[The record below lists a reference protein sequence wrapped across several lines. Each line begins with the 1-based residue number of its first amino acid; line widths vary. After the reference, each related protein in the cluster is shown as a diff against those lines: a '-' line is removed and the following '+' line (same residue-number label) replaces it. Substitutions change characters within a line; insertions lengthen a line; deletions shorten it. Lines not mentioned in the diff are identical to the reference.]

1 MNQTASS
8 SELNMNELVNCLM
21 KQLEEKD
28 RQMAELNQTI
38 ANLTE
43 TINEMK
49 RKLFGISSEKT
60 SKQFNID
67 GQLSL
72 FDTDGNSQEAS
83 EPEMIQIAS
92 HTKKKPRATHDEIA
106 KNVPATVVNLT
117 LEGEDLNCPY
127 CNTPMVEIGTK
138 TVRE

>member
-60 SKQFNID
+60 SKKFNID
-67 GQLSL
+67 G
-72 FDTDGNSQEAS
+72 
-83 EPEMIQIAS
+83 
-92 HTKKKPRATHDEIA
+92 
-106 KNVPATVVNLT
+106 
-117 LEGEDLNCPY
+117 
-127 CNTPMVEIGTK
+127 
-138 TVRE
+138 

>member
-1 MNQTASS
+1 MNQTALS

-21 KQLEEKD
+21 MQLEEKD
-28 RQMAELNQTI
+28 RQMAELNQTT

-49 RKLFGISSEKT
+49 RKLFGISSERT
-60 SKQFNID
+60 SRQFDIE

-72 FDTDGNSQEAS
+72 FNTDSNSQEA

-92 HTKKKPRATHDEIA
+92 HTKRKPHATHDEIA
-106 KNVPATVVNLT
+106 KNVPATVVDLT

-127 CNTPMVEIGTK
+127 CNTPMVEIWK
-138 TVRE
+138 KL

>member
-1 MNQTASS
+1 MNETASS

-21 KQLEEKD
+21 KQLEGKN

-49 RKLFGISSEKT
+49 RKLFGISSQRT
-60 SKQFNID
+60 SRQFDNE

-72 FDTDGNSQEAS
+72 FDTDANNQEAK
-83 EPEMIQIAS
+83 PEIIDSFTYKKRAS
-92 HTKKKPRATHDEIA
+92 
-106 KNVPATVVNLT
+106 
-117 LEGEDLNCPY
+117 
-127 CNTPMVEIGTK
+127 CNP
-138 TVRE
+138 

>member
-28 RQMAELNQTI
+28 RQMAELNKTI

-72 FDTDGNSQEAS
+72 FDTSDNSQEAS
-83 EPEMIQIAS
+83 KPEMIQIAS
-92 HTKKKPRATHDEIA
+92 HTKRKPRATHDEIA

-127 CNTPMVEIGTK
+127 CNTLV
-138 TVRE
+138 

>member
-1 MNQTASS
+1 
-8 SELNMNELVNCLM
+8 MNELVNCLM

-28 RQMAELNQTI
+28 RNMAELNQTI

-49 RKLFGISSEKT
+49 CKLFGISSEKT

-72 FDTDGNSQEAS
+72 FDAVVNSQEAS
-83 EPEMIQIAS
+83 DPEMIQIAS
-92 HTKKKPRATHDEIA
+92 HANRKFCATNDKIA
-106 KNVPATVVNLT
+106 KNVP
-117 LEGEDLNCPY
+117 
-127 CNTPMVEIGTK
+127 
-138 TVRE
+138 

>member
-28 RQMAELNQTI
+28 RQMAELNKTI

-67 GQLSL
+67 
-72 FDTDGNSQEAS
+72 
-83 EPEMIQIAS
+83 
-92 HTKKKPRATHDEIA
+92 
-106 KNVPATVVNLT
+106 
-117 LEGEDLNCPY
+117 
-127 CNTPMVEIGTK
+127 
-138 TVRE
+138 

>member
-1 MNQTASS
+1 MNQKASS
-8 SELNMNELVNCLM
+8 SELNMNELVNSLM

-72 FDTDGNSQEAS
+72 FDTD
-83 EPEMIQIAS
+83 
-92 HTKKKPRATHDEIA
+92 D
-106 KNVPATVVNLT
+106 
-117 LEGEDLNCPY
+117 
-127 CNTPMVEIGTK
+127 
-138 TVRE
+138 

>member
-1 MNQTASS
+1 MNQAASS
-8 SELNMNELVNCLM
+8 SELNMNELVNRLM

-49 RKLFGISSEKT
+49 CKLLGISSEKT

-72 FDTDGNSQEAS
+72 FDTVGNNQ
-83 EPEMIQIAS
+83 
-92 HTKKKPRATHDEIA
+92 
-106 KNVPATVVNLT
+106 
-117 LEGEDLNCPY
+117 
-127 CNTPMVEIGTK
+127 
-138 TVRE
+138 

>member
-28 RQMAELNQTI
+28 RQMAELNKTI

-49 RKLFGISSEKT
+49 RKLFGIQAKRH
-60 SKQFNID
+60 QN
-67 GQLSL
+67 SL
-72 FDTDGNSQEAS
+72 ISMDS
-83 EPEMIQIAS
+83 
-92 HTKKKPRATHDEIA
+92 
-106 KNVPATVVNLT
+106 
-117 LEGEDLNCPY
+117 
-127 CNTPMVEIGTK
+127 
-138 TVRE
+138 